1 MGPDNLPGE
10 AGIVERAVSFT
21 KGCYI
26 GQEPVARMFHRGRPN
41 RRLRGLRMSAA
52 VSPGESV
59 MSADREVGR
68 LTTSVTSPR
77 LGPIGL
83 AILRREVEAG
93 DQLAVGE
100 QAVSATVVEL
110 PFGDS

>member
-1 MGPDNLPGE
+1 
-10 AGIVERAVSFT
+10 
-21 KGCYI
+21 
-26 GQEPVARMFHRGRPN
+26 
-41 RRLRGLRMSAA
+41 
-52 VSPGESV
+52 V

-83 AILRREVEAG
+83 AILRREVEEG

-100 QAVSATVVEL
+100 EAVSATVVEL
-110 PFGDS
+110 PFDHQ

>member
-1 MGPDNLPGE
+1 
-10 AGIVERAVSFT
+10 
-21 KGCYI
+21 
-26 GQEPVARMFHRGRPN
+26 
-41 RRLRGLRMSAA
+41 
-52 VSPGESV
+52 

-68 LTTSVTSPR
+68 LTTSVTSPG

-93 DQLAVGE
+93 DQLVVGE

-110 PFGDS
+110 PFDGS